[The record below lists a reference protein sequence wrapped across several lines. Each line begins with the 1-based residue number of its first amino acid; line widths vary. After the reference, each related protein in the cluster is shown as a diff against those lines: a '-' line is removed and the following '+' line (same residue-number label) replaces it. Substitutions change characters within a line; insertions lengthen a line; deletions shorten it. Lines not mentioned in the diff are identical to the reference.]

1 MMTMCICAW
10 MTPRLRANTPPTHR
24 ARRTP
29 PRTATPP
36 RDASRRTVTTTD
48 DRRPTTDDRR
58 PTRRV
63 DRIRNRSTPR
73 IDRVRGARRM
83 HPRVRTITGGLVHRP
98 TRRVDRIRNRSTP
111 RIDRVRGAGPDGCTH
126 ASEPP
131 QGASSIDPHAAS
143 IEFAIDRRHAS
154 IACTRIRD
162 RGYRDEGV
170 FFVFAARAR
179 HSTSR
184 TRPRPTS
191 LRRAHAHAHA
201 HAPALKSSRRLVV
214 SSSRAREASATEDA
228 VRR

>member
-73 IDRVRGARRM
+73 IDRVRGA
-83 HPRVRTITGGLVHRP
+83 PPTDAP
-98 TRRVDRIRNRSTP
+98 TRPNHHRGPRPSTHTP
-111 RIDRVRGAGPDGCTH
+111 RRSNSRSIDATHRSRAHEFAIAGIAMRVSFLFLRRARGTARRARDRVRRVCGA
-126 ASEPP
+126 
-131 QGASSIDPHAAS
+131 
-143 IEFAIDRRHAS
+143 
-154 IACTRIRD
+154 
-162 RGYRDEGV
+162 
-170 FFVFAARAR
+170 
-179 HSTSR
+179 R
-184 TRPRPTS
+184 TRTHTHTHR
-191 LRRAHAHAHA
+191 H
-201 HAPALKSSRRLVV
+201 
-214 SSSRAREASATEDA
+214 
-228 VRR
+228 

>member
-73 IDRVRGARRM
+73 IDRVRGA
-83 HPRVRTITGGLVHRP
+83 P
-98 TRRVDRIRNRSTP
+98 
-111 RIDRVRGAGPDGCTH
+111 PDGCTH